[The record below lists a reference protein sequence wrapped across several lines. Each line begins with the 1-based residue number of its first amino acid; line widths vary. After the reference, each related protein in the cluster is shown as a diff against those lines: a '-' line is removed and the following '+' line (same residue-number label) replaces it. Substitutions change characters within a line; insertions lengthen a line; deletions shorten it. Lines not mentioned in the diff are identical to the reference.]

1 MKKILIAAS
10 LAIAS
15 CSPAYAIFNIEQMS
29 DAGVE
34 LMEQHLA
41 SGNTNKTKNDDGS
54 YIFQCDVSVY
64 FPDIKHT
71 GSQVIHTTTGDEGYF
86 EFSDKAN
93 STWIYTVSADSGM
106 DGMQLMVDTK
116 TNNATVVMYDE
127 NGNDVGRGDG
137 VCFGGRG

>member
-10 LAIAS
+10 LAMAS
-15 CSPAYAIFNIEQMS
+15 CSPAYATFNIEQMA

-41 SGNTNKTKNDDGS
+41 SGNANKIKNDDGS
-54 YIFQCDVSVY
+54 YIFQCDVSAY
-64 FPDIKHT
+64 IPQIKK
-71 GSQVIHTTTGDEGYF
+71 SVREVVHTTTGYEGYF

-93 STWIYTVSADSGM
+93 STWIYTVSADTGM
-106 DGMQLMVDTK
+106 DGMQLMVDTN
-116 TNNATVVMYDE
+116 TNNATVVLYDE
-127 NGNDVGRGDG
+127 NGDEVGRGDG